1 LIDQNM
7 APSGPPAAKAEAKK
21 KEVAPKKDAKK
32 KPEVD
37 PDEAKIPV
45 VEQPDKKTF
54 DDKLE
59 KLQKKI
65 DDAQTKLKEVKDQ
78 IGDRS
83 QGNSEFQSKRSELLA
98 KVAAEKEK
106 IDEYMAKK
114 DEIRSAMGLKNNED
128 NKMKTDLKEMK
139 KKLGYTD
146 IASIDKRIH
155 EIEDTMIH
163 SSLSLKDEKK
173 LMLEIAQL
181 KKNKPEVNKF
191 NKLDQDIK
199 TQHALNDNSSLKEQ
213 LDQINEVMNVHRE
226 RKKELNAEF
235 TIIIQERD
243 AQMGNSQEMYTA
255 RDELNNKVKEYIQE
269 RNELRDLFR
278 QDERKYYEYQKE
290 LKNLRWEKQRAER
303 EDREKEWQQ
312 ERRKRDAEK
321 LDDQPYVS
329 ETTLLEQTI
338 KFCKSF
344 QPKEA
349 EEKKEEKATTFD
361 NKKDE
366 EVLVDKKK
374 RDEEFYY
381 APTRKA
387 KASKAKGKKE
397 GGSSKPIKHN
407 AETFKLFSS
416 LKIDA
421 PITTADIP
429 ATLEKLEAEMESFQA
444 KIKEWE
450 ISRDERKA
458 KIMAGEKVDDEDE
471 KEDAAE
477 AEEKTED

>member
-1 LIDQNM
+1 M
-7 APSGPPAAKAEAKK
+7 APKAEAKK
-21 KEVAPKKDAKK
+21 DPKKDGKKDAKK
-32 KPEVD
+32 KTEVD

-45 VEQPDKKTF
+45 VEQPDKKVF

-65 DDAQTKLKEVKDQ
+65 DDAQSKLKEVKDQ

-83 QGNSEFQSKRSELLA
+83 QGNSEFQSKRSDLLA
-98 KVAAEKEK
+98 KVQAEKEK
-106 IDEYMAKK
+106 IDEYMTKK
-114 DEIRSAMGLKNNED
+114 DEIRSAMGLKNTED
-128 NKMKTDLKEMK
+128 NKMKADLKDMK

-146 IASIDKRIH
+146 ISQIDGRIK

-173 LMLEIAQL
+173 LMLEIATL
-181 KKNKPEVNKF
+181 KKNKPEVTKYNQM
-191 NKLDQDIK
+191 DQDIATK
-199 TQHALNDNSSLKEQ
+199 RALNNNSSLKEQ

-243 AQMGNSQEMYTA
+243 AQMGNSQEMYGQ

-269 RNELRDLFR
+269 RNELRDVFR

-303 EDREKEWQQ
+303 DEREKEWQQ

-321 LDDQPYVS
+321 LDDQPFVS

-349 EEKKEEKATTFD
+349 EEKKETKATTFD

-366 EVLVDKKK
+366 MVLVDKKL

-381 APTRKA
+381 APTRKG

-397 GGSSKPIKHN
+397 GGSAKPIKHN
-407 AETFKLFSS
+407 AETFKLFAT
-416 LKIDA
+416 LKIEA
-421 PITTADIP
+421 PITTDDIP
-429 ATLEKLEAEMESFQA
+429 ATLEKLEAEMATFQA
-444 KIKEWE
+444 KIKDWE
-450 ISRDERKA
+450 KSRDERKA
-458 KIMAGEKVDDEDE
+458 KIMAGEKIEEDE
-471 KEDAAE
+471 EEKGEAAE
-477 AEEKTED
+477 EPAAEEKEED